1 MVPISDRSASRKN
14 DEWSWS
20 WGGERKGW
28 IIFMLINLVQQLA
41 SPLQICVLS
50 AQMESQ
56 TRAAAKCC
64 SVFIIKQDGPSIS
77 QDCWPSPELSWAG
90 MSGS

>member
-1 MVPISDRSASRKN
+1 
-14 DEWSWS
+14 
-20 WGGERKGW
+20 
-28 IIFMLINLVQQLA
+28 
-41 SPLQICVLS
+41 
-50 AQMESQ
+50 MESQ
-56 TRAAAKCC
+56 TRAVAKCC